1 MLLTPLWL
9 HTAIIPE
16 TFALQGFANMKKI
29 LLTFIKKILLT
40 FFAILILLLVLYYN
54 DTVYG
59 KLTEKLHIYIV
70 HKIDNAAN
78 EIDLVRLIK
87 QSNLAADDYVDLI
100 LSGDDLKHLT
110 KQMTTFLN
118 NGFVDD
124 RLRIWRKAK
133 VVINGENQKVKYKI
147 HGTNSGFMR
156 LGLSPWDMVKA
167 VLSSKSLR
175 SIPPLISSGAYSLK
189 IKHKKDTDYRDLM
202 RRYTLISRYDDPE
215 LSTIA
220 VNKIAANLGLIAP
233 HGKMVVLRINGA
245 EIGAYMLIE
254 SHGKEWFERQHQLTN
269 YTIFK
274 SNDDWNRK
282 NEIPHLADTDL
293 YMQNKEVKT
302 TSLNYA
308 DALGAMEF
316 LLDAVRNKDI
326 ERVKKVIDMD
336 YMAKYMALLSITNNS
351 HPIAG
356 DNLRYIY
363 DHSTAKFK
371 LLFRLESNIFPN
383 NQTIVKFNISLF
395 DMNEETKYSE
405 TFKLF
410 KLLLTDTD
418 FLTKR
423 DRELYDIIQNNQK
436 WQSLAQQVFNQNMDV
451 AFASKMP
458 IRPVKYK
465 INQFNKNWQIN
476 IAKAKKYLDYNKVFV
491 SKYTDLNGNQSL
503 SVLNDFN
510 HPILLKTISRKSDT
524 GEISEQSVNIA
535 IKPLK
540 LNIDL
545 SPIYTEQKIYIDT
558 NNIYKLSF
566 VNVITGQEIEQKHI
580 YINQATEFPYFSQ
593 SQALAT
599 LDNNNIDY
607 AIDVKAQTIKIKQGI
622 YNIKTNIIIADGF
635 KLNIASGTTLLLGEG
650 VSFLSRGS
658 VSMQGTND
666 LPIKIARLNADK
678 PFGTFAIMGN
688 GVNNSTVNINHL
700 IVDGGSQALVNG
712 ISFTG
717 QMSIHQADVT
727 IDNSIF
733 MNSLSDDGI
742 NIKYSKVNIKH
753 SKFINNFGDQIDL
766 DFCDAVVTNN
776 IFLYEKSKI
785 LNSVST
791 DGLDISGTTAKV
803 QHNSFKNFSDKG
815 ISIGEKSTVLIN
827 NNNFEKNTLAIAV
840 KDASQAFIGENTFNL
855 NALDLSQ
862 YIKKKFYAVPTT
874 YTIND
879 NKRLNYQIE
888 NGSIFYLK
896 ETELANSFET
906 SIKTS
911 VAAQ

>member
-1 MLLTPLWL
+1 MLALLTPLWL
-9 HTAIIPE
+9 HIAITPE

-29 LLTFIKKILLT
+29 LLTF
-40 FFAILILLLVLYYN
+40 FAILIVLLVLYYN
-54 DTVYG
+54 DTVYS
-59 KLTEKLHIYIV
+59 KLAKLAPHPYV
-70 HKIDNAAN
+70 LQLIDEMVD
-78 EIDLVRLIK
+78 EIDIVKKIK
-87 QSNLAADDYVDLI
+87 QSNLTDDDYVDLT
-100 LSGDDLKHLT
+100 LSGDD
-110 KQMTTFLN
+110 FN
-118 NGFVDD
+118 NLQKKMHKFINHGFIPDQANN
-124 RLRIWRKAK
+124 WRKAR
-133 VVINGENQKVKYKI
+133 VIINGEKHKIKYKL
-147 HGTNSGFMR
+147 HGTSVSYMKK
-156 LGLSPWDMVKA
+156 GLTLWDIIKA
-167 VLSSKSLR
+167 VLSSKDLG
-175 SIPPLISSGAYSLK
+175 SIPPPISSGAYSLK

-269 YTIFK
+269 YTVFK
-274 SNDDWNRK
+274 SNDDWDRK
-282 NEIPHLADTDL
+282 SEVAHLADTDL
-293 YMQNKEVKT
+293 HIQNKETKT
-302 TSLNYA
+302 TSSNYA

-316 LLDAVRNKDI
+316 LLDAVKNKDI
-326 ERVKKVIDMD
+326 ERVKKVIDIEH
-336 YMAKYMALLSITNNS
+336 MAKYIALLSITNSS
-351 HPIAG
+351 HSITG

-363 DHSTAKFK
+363 NHSTGLFK
-371 LLFRLESNIFPN
+371 LLFRLEHKIIPN
-383 NQTIVKFNISLF
+383 NNTIAEFNSSLF
-395 DMNEETKYSE
+395 SSQERYKNSNTHE
-405 TFKLF
+405 LF
-410 KLLLTDTD
+410 KVLLTDTD

-436 WQSLAQQVFNQNMDV
+436 WQSLAQQVFDQNMDV

-491 SKYTDLNGNQSL
+491 TKYTDLNGNQSL

-545 SPIYTEQKIYIDT
+545 SPIYKQQKIYIDT
-558 NNIYKLSF
+558 NNIDKLSF

-650 VSFLSRGS
+650 VSFLSLGS

-776 IFLYEKSKI
+776 IFSYEKSKI

-896 ETELANSFET
+896 ETELANSF
-906 SIKTS
+906 KTS